1 MCPLWV
7 YGSTH
12 SGSLAPEDPYAR
24 ASRYRNCCNRVDR
37 GRKWAFF
44 SAPTAEAVVPSVA
57 MDVFQM
63 HQNVKNLPEQ
73 KMNDMTFVFSESD

>member
-1 MCPLWV
+1 
-7 YGSTH
+7 
-12 SGSLAPEDPYAR
+12 
-24 ASRYRNCCNRVDR
+24 
-37 GRKWAFF
+37 
-44 SAPTAEAVVPSVA
+44 